1 MKMVKALLLGS
12 AAGLV
17 AITAGQA
24 AELPVKARPVQYVK
38 ICSLYGAG
46 FYYMPGTDMCLKIG
60 GWVRAEYTY
69 GSNGSLTNGPNHLNR
84 NDRST
89 NDLAIRARGYV
100 TADARE
106 QTAYGTAR
114 AYIDV
119 GVNAN
124 EVGAGAFTSNT
135 NRAFLQWAGFTAGLA
150 VSAYDAI
157 PWAAVAYRA
166 GYIFQDNSGDGGW
179 WVWQYTA
186 QLGNGMSATFGMED
200 RRSNQIVGQSSAVP
214 TTIIAG
220 SLTSSSATLGYGG
233 WKVPDFV
240 GNLRVDQA
248 WGTAQVMG
256 GVHEVN
262 ALYYGPTS
270 TTDFKTNGHPGDEW
284 GFVVGGALKLNLP
297 MITHGDFIEG
307 EVNYT
312 EGATRYLYSG
322 ENLDPMIVTGGTQG
336 YGVGSDCVFGGAA
349 GTTGTSC
356 NLTTAWSAIAAYE
369 HYWTPQ
375 WKQSIVGGYFHES
388 YNSQANAIL
397 CSLEGSGNG
406 AFVGSSAVATPG
418 CNNDWSYWTVS
429 SRLQWDVTK
438 SFYIGVEA
446 LYSHLDSASSWNG
459 LVPSSVGLSAPS
471 VCSLGVCTVANQNNW
486 AFTLRAHKNF
496 LP

>member
-60 GWVRAEYTY
+60 GWMRAEYTY
-69 GSNGSLTNGPNHLNR
+69 GSNGSLTWGPMHDNY

-89 NDLAIRARGYV
+89 SDLTIRARGYV

-124 EVGAGAFTSNT
+124 EIGAGAFTSNT

-166 GYIFQDNSGDGGW
+166 GYIPQDNSGDGGW

-200 RRSNQIVGQSSAVP
+200 RRANQIVGQSSATA
-214 TTIIAG
+214 TTVIAG
-220 SLTSSSATLGYGG
+220 SLFSSATLGGYGG
-233 WKVPDFV
+233 WDYPDFV

-256 GVHEVN
+256 AVHEVN
-262 ALYYGPTS
+262 ALYYGPTAA
-270 TTDFKTNGHPGDEW
+270 TVFKTDGHPGNEW
-284 GFVVGGALKLNLP
+284 GFAVGGAIKLNMP
-297 MITHGDFIEG
+297 MITQGDFIEG

-322 ENLDPMIVTGGTQG
+322 ENTDMDNVQGGSQG
-336 YGVGSDCVFGGAA
+336 YGVATDCVFGGAA

-356 NLTTAWSAIAAYE
+356 NLTTAWSAVAAYE

-375 WKQSIVGGYFHES
+375 WHQSFVGGYMHES

-397 CSLEGSGNG
+397 CSLEGAANG
-406 AFVGSSAVATPG
+406 TGIGTLAVAKGG
-418 CNNDWSYWTVS
+418 CDNDWSYWAVS
-429 SRLQWDVTK
+429 SRLQWNVTK

-446 LYSHLDSASSWNG
+446 LYSKLASASSATG
-459 LVPSSVGLSAPS
+459 FVPGAVGLGAPS
-471 VCSLGVCTVANQNNW
+471 LCATGVCTVSDEDNW
-486 AFTLRAHKNF
+486 SFTIRAHKDF